1 VKPTRGLVALAA
13 LAAALAVA
21 FLLRGGE
28 EGRGGS
34 GTAPA
39 PASAAEAPASSVRAW
54 PENSPAR
61 AAAPRA
67 AATPLPPLNTPLA
80 ATLVDLKAQARQ
92 GHAPAACR
100 LAFELE
106 RCHNAR
112 RQQRSVVSYRNL
124 AEQPGIGPELTKR
137 YAAVA
142 EREQARLSE
151 VQKLCE
157 GVPPEE
163 SAEAWRY
170 LLQAARA
177 GHGPS
182 MARFGSRRTLVD
194 EDPMRILDGLLAFR
208 NEGPAFLQR
217 AAEMGYAEAYEQ
229 LAFGYITGNNMGL
242 DFPVDRLKGLSY
254 YIALTRTGTPE
265 EVARLMR
272 AIDYTVKNDRISPDE
287 LERARAMSVPL
298 AETLLRRNAP
308 GSITFT
314 GGPYGAD
321 NGSHC
326 EK

>member
-1 VKPTRGLVALAA
+1 MLGALAA
-13 LAAALAVA
+13 VAVAVAAAFMLWDREAGLPDSA
-21 FLLRGGE
+21 SLPG
-28 EGRGGS
+28 
-34 GTAPA
+34 AAQA
-39 PASAAEAPASSVRAW
+39 PASASESPASTVH
-54 PENSPAR
+54 AR
-61 AAAPRA
+61 SAPPIPPRPVA
-67 AATPLPPLNTPLA
+67 PPPPLPPLNTPLA
-80 ATLVDLKAQARQ
+80 ATLAELKAQALR

-112 RQQRSVVSYRNL
+112 RQQRSVVNYRNL

-137 YAAVA
+137 YGAVA
-142 EREQARLSE
+142 EREQARLAE

-157 GVPPEE
+157 GVPAQE
-163 SAEAWRY
+163 SVEAWRY

-182 MARFGSRRTLVD
+182 MARFGSRRSLGD

-217 AAEMGYAEAYEQ
+217 AAEMGYAEAFDQ

-242 DFPVDRLKGLSY
+242 EFPVDRLKGLAY
-254 YIALTRTGTPE
+254 YLALTRTGTPE

-272 AIDYTVKNDRISPDE
+272 AIDYTAKSDKLSPDE

-308 GSITFT
+308 GSVDFT
-314 GGPYGAD
+314 GGTYGGD